1 IERPNLNLDVVDVW
15 DDEEKLAQILA
26 TIREHPGSGIVYFTL
41 IKTLDRFSE
50 LLRQRGIRHHVYHG
64 ELERKRRR
72 AVQEAFMERDDQ
84 LVLATNAFGMGID
97 KADIRFVV
105 HAELPGSMESY
116 YQEIG
121 RAGRDG
127 RDSICRLL
135 YDERDLATQMQFLDW
150 SNPAADYFFRL
161 HHLLIH
167 ERESIDAFGLD
178 WLREKLHGRNSHD
191 RRLETALAMLE
202 RYGAFVGKVQPFAIE
217 DVHDLPP
224 QLGDE
229 DRTAAKKLRDQKK
242 LYAIVQYTKEE
253 GDRKAFI
260 HRYFGIDER
269 E

>member
-1 IERPNLNLDVVDVW
+1 QSIPKQLYKEQLELN
-15 DDEEKLAQILA
+15 
-26 TIREHPGSGIVYFTL
+26 
-41 IKTLDRFSE
+41 
-50 LLRQRGIRHHVYHG
+50 
-64 ELERKRRR
+64 RRR
-72 AVQEAFMERDDQ
+72 TVQEAYMERDDQ

-127 RDSICRLL
+127 KDSICRLL

-150 SNPAADYFFRL
+150 SNPAADYYFRL
-161 HHLLIH
+161 HHMLVH
-167 ERESIDAFGLD
+167 ERELIDAFGLE

-202 RYGAFVGKVQPFAIE
+202 RYGAFVGSVQPFEIE
-217 DVHDLPP
+217 EIRDLPP
-224 QLGDE
+224 QLSDE
-229 DRTAAKKLRDQKK
+229 EHTAAKKLRDQKK
-242 LYAIVQYTKEE
+242 LYAIVQYAKEE

-260 HRYFGIDER
+260 HHYFGIE
-269 E
+269 